1 MRKILSLL
9 FCLWII
15 LALAACSGARNELNS
30 GSAQSDTPLSSGEP
44 IKATEQPS
52 VKPTEQPSVIPTEQP
67 SASPTEN
74 ATAETRNNETKENGV
89 ISINITVGSSTF
101 TATLNDNETAKALV
115 AKFPMTLQMNEHN
128 GLEKYYDLSEDL
140 PAALT
145 ERPATIH
152 AGDIMGWSGNI
163 LVLFYETHSNSNGGY
178 VPLGRVDNPSNL
190 ASALGSGNVQVTWSL
205 AE

>member
-30 GSAQSDTPLSSGEP
+30 GSAQSDIPTSSGGP
-44 IKATEQPS
+44 NNVTEQPS
-52 VKPTEQPSVIPTEQP
+52 V
-67 SASPTEN
+67 SPTEK
-74 ATAETRNNETKENGV
+74 ATAETGDNKTEENGV

-101 TATLNDNETAKALV
+101 TATLNNNETAKALV
-115 AKFPMTLQMNEHN
+115 AQFPMTLQMNEHN

-140 PAALT
+140 PAAST

-152 AGDIMGWSGNI
+152 AGDIMGWSGNT
-163 LVLFYETHSNSNGGY
+163 LVLFYETHSNSYGGY

>member
-52 VKPTEQPSVIPTEQP
+52 VIPTEQP

-74 ATAETRNNETKENGV
+74 ATAETRDNETKENSV

-115 AKFPMTLQMNEHN
+115 AQFPMTLQMNEHN

-140 PAALT
+140 PAAST

-152 AGDIMGWSGNI
+152 AGDIMGWSGNT